1 MTVPILERSL
11 GRQRLSMF
19 MGAPQ
24 TRTIKVARDDLT
36 PLAYTDDG
44 GPAPARRALPG
55 SARGAGGEFRA
66 SPPCGSRE
74 EGDSFS
80 EI

>member
-1 MTVPILERSL
+1 MARHP
-11 GRQRLSMF
+11 
-19 MGAPQ
+19 GAEA
-24 TRTIKVARDDLT
+24 IYEVADLFKVARDDLT

-66 SPPCGSRE
+66 SPLCGSRE